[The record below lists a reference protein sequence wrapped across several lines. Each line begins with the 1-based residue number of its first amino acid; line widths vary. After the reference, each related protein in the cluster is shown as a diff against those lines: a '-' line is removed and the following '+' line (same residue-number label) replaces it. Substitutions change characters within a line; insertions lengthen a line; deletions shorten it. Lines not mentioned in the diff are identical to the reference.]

1 MVLPWTLARC
11 VHTERIAVRCSSLSV
26 VAELRPTLAKK
37 RVLKIAANTRRLCWI
52 ARGGRA

>member
-37 RVLKIAANTRRLCWI
+37 RVLKIAANTRSLCWI